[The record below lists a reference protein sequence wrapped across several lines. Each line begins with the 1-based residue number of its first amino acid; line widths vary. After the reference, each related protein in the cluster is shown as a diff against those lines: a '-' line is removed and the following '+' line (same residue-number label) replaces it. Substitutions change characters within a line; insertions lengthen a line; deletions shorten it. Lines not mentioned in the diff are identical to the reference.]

1 MILEAERT
9 DLKEKVKKNSEYWEG
24 GTTWNIK
31 LKKEI
36 QIWGSISQDGDK
48 GRGMKKRE
56 RVNQNQGYVKVI
68 WKICKLIKIVVKIK
82 ASKPRV

>member
-1 MILEAERT
+1 MIFLEAERT
-9 DLKEKVKKNSEYWEG
+9 NLKDEVKKNSECLEE
-24 GTTWNIK
+24 GTTWNMK
-31 LKKEI
+31 LKKKEI
-36 QIWGSISQDGDK
+36 QSISQDGDK

>member
-1 MILEAERT
+1 MSGRRYNLEYE
-9 DLKEKVKKNSEYWEG
+9 
-24 GTTWNIK
+24 IK
-31 LKKEI
+31 KKET
-36 QIWGSISQDGDK
+36 QSISQDGDK

-82 ASKPRV
+82 ASKPRVWPEVYCMNG

>member
-1 MILEAERT
+1 MSGRRYNLEYE
-9 DLKEKVKKNSEYWEG
+9 
-24 GTTWNIK
+24 IK
-31 LKKEI
+31 KKEI
-36 QIWGSISQDGDK
+36 QSISQDGDK

-68 WKICKLIKIVVKIK
+68 WKICKLIKIVDKIK